1 MAPVTKTN
9 NATPP
14 KPVVETLDLFDCNQD
29 TEKIFQFLLHS
40 QLPEETLL
48 SIGKGF
54 LDTRKEPQY
63 AIKLCEKIQES
74 LLVKQKELEDVR
86 NLINKEN
93 KTKAAINLEV
103 STKGAYATPTKD
115 QQDILDK
122 IQYNNSLFQ
131 FIPATLKPIFTQQQR
146 SITDAS
152 LLMIKSAYFIYD
164 DIIKTTITTVNKSTT
179 KMDAEK
185 DNKISKEYQAFTEV
199 VYQALSPIILPNMAL
214 EVAQFLKDNNLVALC
229 CDVIERIAKK
239 INEQRQREKTTLTK
253 STLNLDQISSDIFT
267 LAITAIQQ
275 AIGKFELKIK
285 ISPTQVTERERKE
298 LTSLTNGQ
306 LLSEMIEKLI
316 PDYLQDPSGI
326 ISVGKKLLEQRHYD
340 HVITVA
346 ERARAKLGSLQKEQ
360 FERKKLEKRINE
372 LKTDIQSII
381 KVGGVPTL
389 QREELNRLTEL
400 TKVDAVLPAYVFIT
414 NQKYSE
420 FILEI
425 ATLRIKS
432 ILEMKE
438 AAKHKGGLD
447 VMPQLEDTL
456 DTIIDP
462 KHIYDLAILLSN
474 KGETDAAIKY
484 GERCQKFISDL
495 EKLRDTRLPLQ
506 LQLDALMNEEKVIRQ
521 AGNSLTKAKQDKVLE
536 LQETISALPE
546 WPYFGELY
554 KRFQYDGLNLDIVK
568 VMITCV
574 LQNKKKLEDSKDKE
588 LKNRVNLQVST
599 LVTMC
604 LEKFQDPAYLLKFA
618 NHMKDSKEE
627 KVLNQVITQV
637 FKRCQELEDQRVE
650 RKTMTSKL
658 HSIIDQLAKGNIN
671 PKVYQELEKQ
681 KKKIEKDIEK
691 LPIWPHYAQLDV
703 EFQYDQTKFEAS
715 TILVKGV
722 LETMNLVEEKLRKKK
737 LHNLENINEEELLKE
752 KEVLQQ
758 SLKNSLYLC
767 LDNVKDPK
775 SISQLAHDLGDNHLP
790 LFLEIANYL
799 HKDLSVNYIKA
810 MEFKNN
816 QNLYQVLNEE
826 LQELSKMKK
835 EMSDEDL
842 ELLEKVQSKV
852 KDVSFPYLNTYIEGH
867 TLHSK
872 LISKTIHLS
881 LVNRAALIAR
891 SNNSD
896 MTQKE
901 IDAEMKQC
909 NENIEKGFQNLSLY
923 LEAPDVFLTI
933 LKDLSAK
940 KEYQRVASVGRLAF
954 TKLSFFR
961 DFQQKVT
968 NRDELKKTLSEER
981 TLCIK
986 QRKRMP
992 TDKHKQLRDII
1003 VEEKTNILLA
1013 SFYKANLDDLAL
1025 SLGNVLIKSATEE
1038 KAMIEAQ
1045 SDQDDLRS
1053 LAAQRKKLTENINAT
1068 VKFVVHHIKNI
1079 EALIKFANDLFT
1091 NKEYSLVLQVGY
1103 IIEDILEE
1111 KKKVIEEKEDLL
1123 KESKTLQ
1130 QKFLHTTDMAERA
1143 KIQPLIDQV
1152 LTAHKNII
1160 PTHTYE
1166 EIKDLTL
1173 KITKIMIDSANFED
1187 LGDVLRAQIIISF
1200 KIDTTPEKWDQIR
1213 NLSSEEEWE
1222 ATKKELVVFVMQRE
1236 ENIDSKIELLMKDGL
1251 FEQCIEI
1258 FPHPSLEEDEL
1269 DTQLNLLES
1278 LYDAIDQYQF
1288 ELLTS
1293 VLPIVQKYAKRCYQE
1308 WKPEKLDTL
1317 FDSVQ
1322 RRFPIEIKDM
1332 FEKATEMILVN
1343 ILQSQ
1348 YPIFL
1353 GMMKSFKNRMV
1364 KTLGLESLW
1373 TEFLEKFKKTH
1384 KGKKRLIQMVSF
1396 IGDAVWNIEA
1406 PNQGPTASG
1415 KKRSS
1420 TRNAHFGRGKTSVT
1434 PLKKIKVTSSTIS
1447 SINPSS
1453 YSFGTPAATP
1463 SAFGTTTFGAKKT
1476 VAKKPRSDSDED
1488 EDEDEVEED
1497 FYKGDD
1503 DDDDEDMVDSEEE
1516 ATPKKGVKKTSPS
1529 KKAKK
1534 ADSDEDEDED
1544 EEGDGDDSGYDSE
1557 GDGEDQSDLEHVE
1570 DDDEMSD

>member
-1 MAPVTKTN
+1 MAPVTKNN
-9 NATPP
+9 NANNNNNNNNNNAQV
-14 KPVVETLDLFDCNQD
+14 KPVVVEIQDLFDVNQD
-29 TEKIFQFLLHS
+29 TEKIFQFLINS
-40 QLPEETLL
+40 QLTEETFLQ
-48 SIGKGF
+48 IGKGF
-54 LDTRKEPQY
+54 LETRKEPHY
-63 AIKLCEKIQES
+63 AIKICERIQES
-74 LLVKQKELEDVR
+74 LLVKQKDLEDVR
-86 NLINKEN
+86 AILATET
-93 KTKAAINLEV
+93 KTKTTINTEV
-103 STKGAYATPTKD
+103 SAKGSFAQPTKD
-115 QQDILDK
+115 QQEVLDK
-122 IQYNNSLFQ
+122 IQYNHSLFQ
-131 FIPATLKPIFTQQQR
+131 FIPQTLKPLFTQHQR
-146 SITDAS
+146 NITDAS
-152 LLMIKSAYFIYD
+152 LLMIKSAFFIYD
-164 DIIKTTITTVNKSTT
+164 EFIKATNLNTTNKNSN
-179 KMDAEK
+179 KMDIE
-185 DNKISKEYQAFTEV
+185 DDSKISKEYITFSEM
-199 VYQALSPIILPNMAL
+199 VYQAVNPIILPNMAM
-214 EVAQFLKDNNLVALC
+214 EIAQYLKDNNLVVLC
-229 CDVIERIAKK
+229 CDIIEKIAVK
-239 INEQRQREKTTLTK
+239 INDQRQREKTTLIK
-253 STLNLDQISSDIFT
+253 STINLDQISFDIFT
-267 LAITAIQQ
+267 LAVDAISQTI
-275 AIGKFELKIK
+275 AKLELKMK
-285 ISPTQVTERERKE
+285 FNPNQVTDREKKE
-298 LTSLTNGQ
+298 LKLLTSGQ
-306 LLSEMIEKLI
+306 LLSDIIEKLI
-316 PDYLQDPSGI
+316 PNYLQDPDGI
-326 ISVGKKLLEQRHYD
+326 IKVGKKLLESRQYN
-340 HVITVA
+340 HVIIVA
-346 ERARAKLGSLQKEQ
+346 ERGRARLEVLQKEQ

-372 LKTDIQSII
+372 VKVDIQSSI
-381 KVGGVPTL
+381 KVGGIPTV
-389 QREELNRLTEL
+389 QKEELARLQEL

-414 NQKYSE
+414 NQRYSE

-438 AAKHKGGLD
+438 ASKHKGGID

-456 DTIIDP
+456 NTIIDP
-462 KHIYDLAILLSN
+462 KHIYDLAVLLQS

-521 AGNSLTKAKQDKVLE
+521 AGNTLTKAKQDKVLE
-536 LQETISALPE
+536 LQEQISALPE

-574 LQNKKKLEDSKDKE
+574 LENKRKLQDSKDKE

-604 LEKFQDPAYLLKFA
+604 LEKFQDPVYLLKFA

-627 KVLNQVITQV
+627 KVLNQVISQV
-637 FKRCQELEDQRVE
+637 FRRCQELEDQRVE
-650 RKTMTSKL
+650 RKTLTTKL
-658 HSIIDQLAKGNIN
+658 ATVIDSLAKGNLN
-671 PKVYQELEKQ
+671 PKVYQDFEKQ

-703 EFQYDQTKFEAS
+703 EFQFDQAKLEAS
-715 TILVKGV
+715 NILVKGI
-722 LETMNLVEEKLRKKK
+722 LETINLVEEKLRKKK
-737 LHNLENINEEELLKE
+737 LHNLENINEEELIKERENLKH
-752 KEVLQQ
+752 
-758 SLKNSLYLC
+758 SLTNSLYLC
-767 LDNVKDPK
+767 LANLKDPK
-775 SISQLAHDLGDNHLP
+775 SICQLAHDLGENHLP

-799 HKDLSVNYIKA
+799 HKDLFEKYTKA
-810 MEFKNN
+810 IEFKNN
-816 QNLYQVLNEE
+816 QNLYQVLNDE

-842 ELLEKVQSKV
+842 ELLEKVQAKV
-852 KDVSFPYLNTYIEGH
+852 KDVSFPYINTYIESH
-867 TLHSK
+867 TIHSK
-872 LISKTIHLS
+872 LISKTIQLAFA
-881 LVNRAALIAR
+881 NRTTLIAK

-901 IDAEMKQC
+901 IDKEMSQC
-909 NENIEKGFQNLSLY
+909 NENIEKGFQNLSVY
-923 LEAPDVFLTI
+923 LEAPDVFLSI
-933 LKDLSAK
+933 LKDLSTK
-940 KEYQRVASVGRLAF
+940 KEYSRVASVGRLAF
-954 TKLSFFR
+954 NKLAFFR
-961 DFQQKVT
+961 DFQQKVS

-981 TLCIK
+981 TMCIK

-992 TDKHKQLRDII
+992 VDKHKQLRDIV
-1003 VEEKTNILLA
+1003 VEEKTDTLLP
-1013 SFYKANLDDLAL
+1013 SYYKSNLDELAL

-1038 KAMIEAQ
+1038 KTMIEAQ
-1045 SDQDDLRS
+1045 SDQDDLRT
-1053 LAAQRKKLTENINAT
+1053 LATQRKKLTENINAT
-1068 VKFVVHHIKNI
+1068 VKFVVHHIKSI
-1079 EALIKFANDLFT
+1079 ETLIRFANDLF
-1091 NKEYSLVLQVGY
+1091 NQKEYSLVLQVGY

-1152 LTAHKNII
+1152 LNAHKAIV
-1160 PTHTYE
+1160 PTHTYDQ
-1166 EIKDLTL
+1166 IKDLTL
-1173 KITKIMIDSANFED
+1173 QITKIMIDSANFED

-1251 FEQCIEI
+1251 FEQCISI

-1364 KTLGLESLW
+1364 NTLGLESLW

-1384 KGKKRLIQMVSF
+1384 RGKKRLIQMVSF
-1396 IGDAVWNIEA
+1396 IGDSVWNIEA

-1415 KKRSS
+1415 GRKRKS
-1420 TRNAHFGRGKTSVT
+1420 TRNAHFGGSSSLAKNQ
-1434 PLKKIKVTSSTIS
+1434 LKKIKVGSIS
-1447 SINPSS
+1447 PSS
-1453 YSFGTPAATP
+1453 YSFGLP
-1463 SAFGTTTFGAKKT
+1463 SKPTKVSVPAKKARNDDDDEDFDEEFASDDDDFDEELT
-1476 VAKKPRSDSDED
+1476 PKKPMAMKKKPVKEDDED
-1488 EDEDEVEED
+1488 EDED
-1497 FYKGDD
+1497 
-1503 DDDDEDMVDSEEE
+1503 
-1516 ATPKKGVKKTSPS
+1516 
-1529 KKAKK
+1529 
-1534 ADSDEDEDED
+1534 SDED
-1544 EEGDGDDSGYDSE
+1544 GDGDGDGDSSGYGSE
-1557 GDGEDQSDLEHVE
+1557 EDDGEDQDDLDNQE